1 MKVLKRKI
9 FWSFLVIL
17 LISST
22 LIGFLSVNLVN
33 RSYTNE
39 LEKRLL
45 SNAQL
50 IATMIRSD
58 ELDPASNSFQQA
70 MKEMAEVGEVRITI
84 IDSTGK
90 VLTDTRS
97 EAYKMDNHLDRPEVH
112 VALVGKEQERI
123 VRYSHTTDQEMLYVA
138 FPVKLNNSVAYA
150 VRLSMDLSEIEI
162 LTRNIVRYIAIST
175 LFGLLI
181 AILLGSKLIDKMIDS
196 IKALVNMTKQISE
209 GDYERRIYLTND
221 DELAELAEHFNH
233 MADKLNRLITQLSE
247 SNSRFQALLASINNP
262 IIAVD
267 PKEKVT
273 LMNVAAEKLFNVSL
287 DDIKGHH
294 LLEVIRNNEL
304 DELIKRSLKERTEN
318 QFEIN
323 LKVPEEKIF
332 RVYTNLIY
340 QEEDPIKVMG
350 LVILIDDI
358 TEIRKLEKIRSEFVT
373 NVTHELK
380 TPLTSISGFVETLK
394 SGEIEDEETQK
405 RFLEI
410 IEIETE
416 RLTRL
421 INDILTL
428 SEIENIKNK
437 DSKSMFNPSR
447 ALKEVESMMRPMA
460 SVKGIE
466 FYFEIPGKLS
476 CIKGNEDRMK
486 QMMINLIDNA
496 IKYTP
501 NGGKISFIIYER
513 YGQLVLRVK
522 DTGIGIPEKDI
533 PRLFERFY
541 RVDKARSKKMGGTGL
556 GLAIV
561 KHIVISMAGKI
572 KVHSAGPGKGTE
584 FVISLPL
591 HQ

>member
-1 MKVLKRKI
+1 MKRKI
-9 FWSFLVIL
+9 FWSFVSIL

-33 RSYTNE
+33 RSYTDE

-45 SNAQL
+45 TNAKL
-50 IATMIRSD
+50 IATMIRSAEMD
-58 ELDPASNSFQQA
+58 LDSDFFRTVIQ
-70 MKEMAEVGEVRITI
+70 EMAEEGEVRITI
-84 IDSTGK
+84 IDDNGY
-90 VLTDTRS
+90 VMVDTRS
-97 EAYKMDNHLDRPEVH
+97 ETYEMDNHLDRPEIQA
-112 VALVGKEQERI
+112 ALTDSESGRV
-123 VRYSHTTDQEMLYVA
+123 VRYSTTMNREMMYIALPIAMNEEKAYV
-138 FPVKLNNSVAYA
+138 
-150 VRLSMDLSEIEI
+150 VRLSMDLSDIDA
-162 LTRNIVRYIAIST
+162 LTRNIVRYIAFST
-175 LFGLLI
+175 LLGLLI
-181 AILLGSKLIDKMIDS
+181 ALILGSKLIDRMIDS
-196 IKALVNMTKQISE
+196 IRALVNMTKQMSE
-209 GDYERRIYLTND
+209 GDYDKRIYLDSD
-221 DELAELAEHFNH
+221 DELSELAEHFNH
-233 MADKLNRLITQLSE
+233 MAETLNQLIPQLSE

-267 PKEKVT
+267 PKESVI
-273 LMNVAAEKLFNVSL
+273 LMNVAAEKFFNVSFE
-287 DDIKGHH
+287 DVKKHH
-294 LLEVIRNNEL
+294 ILEVVRNNEM
-304 DELIKRSLKERTEN
+304 DELIKRSLELGAEN

-323 LKVPEEKIF
+323 MKTPEEKVF
-332 RVYTNLIY
+332 RVYTNLIRK
-340 QEEDPIKVMG
+340 EDDPERIMG
-350 LVILIDDI
+350 LVILIDDM
-358 TEIRKLEKIRSEFVT
+358 TEVRKLEKVRSDFVT

-394 SGEIEDEETQK
+394 SGEIEDEDTK
-405 RFLEI
+405 NRFLEI

-437 DSKSMFNPSR
+437 ERTATFIPSKVFM
-447 ALKEVESMMRPMA
+447 EVENIMKPIALS
-460 SVKGIE
+460 KGID
-466 FYFEIPGKLS
+466 FFTEIPGKLS
-476 CIKGNEDRMK
+476 FIQGNEDRMK

-501 NGGKISFIIYER
+501 GGGKVSLIVYER
-513 YGQLVLRVK
+513 YDQLVIRVK

-561 KHIVISMAGKI
+561 KHIVLSMAGKI

-584 FVISLPL
+584 FIISIPL